1 MGTRR
6 KDCPDPVP
14 RRDVASFG
22 DDRHDAGPEARPGL
36 AALQAIFQAG
46 LEAIDQDA
54 GRAESCEFECRRGAE
69 HKHRAQRKALEV
81 ETDRRDVLTEISG
94 AHFESGRPERIE
106 QFARDEVD
114 LPEVG
119 RLGIAPC
126 QVSVPHEGSVMR
138 IALDAMAA
146 RQSDGKPRS
155 LAEAMLAVDRH
166 GDYRALREGVLVCRM
181 SDF

>member
-81 ETDRRDVLTEISG
+81 ETDRRDVLTEISWV
-94 AHFESGRPERIE
+94 HFESGRPERIE

-114 LPEVG
+114 LP
-119 RLGIAPC
+119 
-126 QVSVPHEGSVMR
+126 
-138 IALDAMAA
+138 
-146 RQSDGKPRS
+146 
-155 LAEAMLAVDRH
+155 
-166 GDYRALREGVLVCRM
+166 
-181 SDF
+181 